1 MAIEIIDF
9 ATGQSVT
16 YSREDLIRQKEI
28 EEKQRPI
35 REAWFKKVDEFNEY
49 LERVEGDPNV
59 SSSEVFF
66 RLIAMMK
73 ADKKYR
79 DDMNAIDG
87 GHRTTV
93 LQDAIGHASEPLS
106 PEEIKDIRNA
116 FMGKE
121 KQQNANKKN

>member
-1 MAIEIIDF
+1 MSTQILDF
-9 ATGQSVT
+9 TTGKRLNPTDV
-16 YSREDLIRQKEI
+16 ELVRQKEI

-35 REAWFKKVDEFNEY
+35 REAWFKKVDEFNDY
-49 LERVEGDPNV
+49 LESIEGDKNT
-59 SSSEVFF
+59 SGSEVFF
-66 RLIAMMK
+66 RLVAMMK

-79 DDMNAIDG
+79 EDMNAIDG

-93 LQDAIGHASEPLS
+93 LQDAVGHASEPLS
-106 PEEIKDIRNA
+106 PEEIEEIRNI